1 MKKRR
6 LYLSVTGM
14 LCVLAMAL
22 TACGSSSKYE
32 SSMDMAVTE
41 SYNGAYYDSV
51 EEYYPEDGY
60 YEEMKSEADYGM
72 AAGGTS
78 GSLIASNTSSSEGSG
93 ASGQGNAQEST
104 IINGEKLVYTCN
116 LEMETLNYVQTIQRI
131 RENIEKYEG
140 FVESENEY
148 DDAYRW
154 YYEDYIKTSGTK
166 HMSLTVR
173 IPTKYYNDFLSG
185 IEGED
190 KIVAKNSYVDNISR
204 QYYDTSAKI
213 EALKIQQDRL
223 LEMMEQATEIED
235 MIAIESRLSE
245 VQYQL
250 NSAKT
255 SLASMDADVAFSTI
269 TINVQEVMEYT
280 RSAEPVKKN
289 TFADRLKNTLSETWE
304 FFWEMLEGLLFLVI
318 RLIPVAIVAGVV
330 TVIVVLI
337 VKSHKKK
344 KMKKMAAMQAAYQ
357 QQLLNQQAQQNR

>member
-6 LYLSVTGM
+6 MYFGVISAI
-14 LCVLAMAL
+14 CVLAMSL
-22 TACGSSSKYE
+22 TGCGAGSKTEASY
-32 SSMDMAVTE
+32 DMAVSDE
-41 SYNGAYYDSV
+41 YYNGNVYYDTAEDV
-51 EEYYPEDGY
+51 MPEMSYDEKG
-60 YEEMKSEADYGM
+60 EMDYGM
-72 AAGGTS
+72 AS
-78 GSLIASNTSSSEGSG
+78 GSTGNLIASNTTSSEGNRTDG
-93 ASGQGNAQEST
+93 ATGDT
-104 IINGEKLVYTCN
+104 VIINGEKLVYTCN
-116 LEMETLNYVQTIQRI
+116 LEMETLNYEQSIRRI

-148 DDAYRW
+148 DNAYDW
-154 YYEDYIKTSGTK
+154 YYSDYSKTSGTM

-190 KIVAKNSYVDNISR
+190 KVVSKNSYVDNISR
-204 QYYDTSAKI
+204 QYYDTSARI
-213 EALKIQQDRL
+213 EALKIQQERL
-223 LEMMEQATEIED
+223 LEMMEQAKEIED
-235 MIAIESRLSE
+235 MIIIESRLSE

-280 RSAEPVKKN
+280 RNMEPVKKN
-289 TFADRLKNTLSETWE
+289 TFSDRLKNTLSETWE

-318 RLIPVAIVAGVV
+318 RLLPVAFVAGIVA
-330 TVIVVLI
+330 VIVVLI

-344 KMKKMAAMQAAYQ
+344 KMKKMQALQQAYQ
-357 QQLLNQQAQQNR
+357 QQLQSQQEQQNKR